1 MSAVDRVILTFLAAG
16 VWVLVGLIVFLST
29 PSLGLSFEDCS
40 VYVHSI
46 SGEVYVYDI
55 SGSEGYGEIT
65 SGQGYGSISC

>member
-1 MSAVDRVILTFLAAG
+1 MNIVDRVILAGFAAG
-16 VWVLVGLIVFLST
+16 IWVLVGVLIFLPT
-29 PSLGLSFEDCS
+29 TSLSLSFEDCS

-65 SGQGYGSISC
+65 SAQGYGDISC